1 MALELVYSYL
11 FVENLEKILLFYDER
26 NGNSNYSQKL
36 LKRIQEALQLL
47 TIMPEMGR
55 MTDFHDVRILLVDRH
70 CIDYQI
76 RTDSILIINI
86 YSTLTDPSN
95 QVFTKK

>member
-26 NGNSNYSQKL
+26 NDNDRYSQKL

-70 CIDYQI
+70 CIDYQV
-76 RTDSILIINI
+76 RGENILIIDI
-86 YSTLTDPSN
+86 YSSLTDPDTRMFRK
-95 QVFTKK
+95 Q